1 MSLDL
6 APHHKHGL
14 SLDHPLLNASGTL
27 GFAHESARLVNL
39 RALGAF
45 VTNPLTYRPRT
56 AAHAPNAVALPAG
69 VLVHTGLPNPGV
81 SAALRRWDRD
91 WRRLGPPVIVHLA
104 ATTPAATSR
113 SLELLERANGVAGIE
128 LGVRDDVSASE
139 LGQLVRAALGAQPLL
154 VRLPQARAAKLAP
167 AAAQAGADALVV
179 AAPPRTAAQTG
190 APGHEHPVTGRH
202 YGPATF
208 AAALEALSAVA
219 ALNLG
224 LPLVGAG
231 GVFTAEQAK
240 AMLAAGAVAIQLDA
254 VLWTQPN
261 KLGELLEAVE
271 SSDGTPT

>member
-14 SLDHPLLNASGTL
+14 SLANPLLNAAGTL
-27 GFAHESARLVNL
+27 GFAQESGRLVNL
-39 RALGAF
+39 RALGGF

-56 AAHAPNAVALPAG
+56 AAHTPNAVALPEG
-69 VLVHTGLPNPGV
+69 VLIHTGLPNPGV
-81 SAALRRWDRD
+81 AAALRRWDRD
-91 WRRLGPPVIVHLA
+91 WRRFGPPVIVHLA
-104 ATTPAATSR
+104 ATTPAETSR

-128 LGVRDDVSASE
+128 LGARDDVSAAE

-154 VRLPQARAAKLAP
+154 VRLPQARAAALAA

-179 AAPPRTAAQTG
+179 AAPPRTEIRTG
-190 APGHEHPVTGRH
+190 APGSERLVSGRH

-208 AAALEALSAVA
+208 AAALEALAAVA
-219 ALNLG
+219 AQTLG

-231 GVFTAEQAK
+231 GVFTGEQAR
-240 AMLAAGAVAIQLDA
+240 AMLAAGALAIQLDA

-261 KLGELLEAVE
+261 KLGELLKAVN
-271 SSDGTPT
+271 GGPAA